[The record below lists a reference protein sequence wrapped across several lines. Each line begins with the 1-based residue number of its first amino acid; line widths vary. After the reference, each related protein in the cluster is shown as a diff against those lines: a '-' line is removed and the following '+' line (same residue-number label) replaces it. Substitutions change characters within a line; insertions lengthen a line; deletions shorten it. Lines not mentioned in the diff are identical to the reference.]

1 MQMLKDAILERG
13 KALNQDI
20 LLVDSF
26 LNHQVDVALMKA
38 VGETFAEHFANRG
51 ITRVVTIES
60 SGIAPASFTA
70 LALGLPLVIMKKQT
84 SRILNG
90 DLLQTTVRSFT
101 KGTEYQLSVKHE
113 FLNADDNI
121 LLIDDFLASGEAA
134 FGVITLA
141 KQVGA
146 KISGVGIVIEKAF
159 QSGHK
164 RLGHPPRQR
173 DCADSGGRGHRRVF
187 SGAHRLHVCRSHR
200 ICRLSFPT
208 PSAAD
213 FGLSRFVLPKNRR
226 VYRLFFCVIC

>member
-51 ITRVVTIES
+51 IT
-60 SGIAPASFTA
+60 SGDDRKFRHCARIFYCAGVGASA
-70 LALGLPLVIMKKQT
+70 CNHEEADLPHFERR
-84 SRILNG
+84 SASDNG
-90 DLLQTTVRSFT
+90 AFLYKGDGVSTVR
-101 KGTEYQLSVKHE
+101 KARV
-113 FLNADDNI
+113 LNADDNI

-141 KQVGA
+141 EQVGA
-146 KISGVGIVIEKAF
+146 KIGGVGIVIEKAF

-164 RLGHPPRQR
+164 RLEDAGIDVYSLARIASMS
-173 DCADSGGRGHRRVF
+173 AD
-187 SGAHRLHVCRSHR
+187 R
-200 ICRLSFPT
+200 IE
-208 PSAAD
+208 
-213 FGLSRFVLPKNRR
+213 FVD
-226 VYRLFFCVIC
+226 

>member
-38 VGETFAEHFANRG
+38 VGETFAEHFANWG

-164 RLGHPPRQR
+164 RLEDAGIDVYSLARIASMS
-173 DCADSGGRGHRRVF
+173 AD
-187 SGAHRLHVCRSHR
+187 R
-200 ICRLSFPT
+200 IE
-208 PSAAD
+208 
-213 FGLSRFVLPKNRR
+213 FVD
-226 VYRLFFCVIC
+226 